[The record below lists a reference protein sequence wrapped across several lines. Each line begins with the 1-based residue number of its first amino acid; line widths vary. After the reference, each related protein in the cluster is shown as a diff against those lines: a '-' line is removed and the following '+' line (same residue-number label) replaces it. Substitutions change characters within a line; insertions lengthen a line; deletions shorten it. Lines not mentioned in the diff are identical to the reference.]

1 MSLNKIMTYLCCSK
15 DMEKK
20 NEKLVSEIK
29 KSFNLESIENYD
41 PKRESKIILLGGDGS
56 INYLI
61 NLIDDLSKAQILYI
75 PTGTANDFAKSIKLN
90 RKIENAQQIKDIFDN
105 AHTLSIPIMKCNEQR
120 FINVATAGLP
130 AQVTNSGSD
139 LLKKITGKISYYINS
154 IESVIKTETFH
165 FDLKS
170 NKEKKSF
177 NTFGFIISQGL
188 YAGGGVKTC
197 LSFCP
202 NFNDSFEFL
211 TIKDQSITNC
221 IGKIISIQNDDYMDD
236 QEDNLLFRK
245 KFHSEIK
252 IVSNRPIPIKL
263 DGEEYKAKVIN
274 FYKEKD
280 KVEFFFY

>member
-15 DMEKK
+15 DMKKK
-20 NEKLVSEIK
+20 NEKLVSEIE

-41 PKRESKIILLGGDGS
+41 PQRESKIILLGGDGS

-61 NLIDDLSKAQILYI
+61 NLIDDLSKAKILYI

-154 IESVIKTETFH
+154 IESVIKTETFQ

-202 NFNDSFEFL
+202 YFNDSFEFL

-221 IGKIISIQNDDYMDD
+221 LGQIISIQNHGYMYD
-236 QEDNLLFRK
+236 QEDNVLYRK
-245 KFHSEIK
+245 KCRSEIQ
-252 IVSNRPIPIKL
+252 IESNRPIPIKL
-263 DGEEYKAKVIN
+263 DGEEYKAKVIKIS
-274 FYKEKD
+274 KEKN
-280 KVEFFFY
+280 KINFLLY